1 MSSTSL
7 GLYYFMIGDFQS
19 HKEIGSLTDNSIT
32 SIDIKDHNTVITQ
45 SKEIFL
51 NSSEEKIKNKK
62 NLIQIEKFKMLFTLK
77 NNGTFYLAC
86 LLYDNE
92 KEEKNLEKKKQKLI
106 FDLIDDVDNQSIK
119 KLVNKNGELTNVGK
133 QNLRFTIDK
142 KERELNEEK
151 GDSDTTD
158 LLERSNS
165 DPGINKISFLN
176 TQINDIQKD
185 VKLSVR
191 NMLNNVNDMR
201 EIDSKSEQIKD
212 TSYKFKQ
219 DAANLERKLRC
230 RKYLM
235 KFICYGL
242 LSLPVL
248 FILYKIFY

>member
-7 GLYYFMIGDFQS
+7 GLYYFMIGDFQT
-19 HKEIGSLTDNSIT
+19 HKEIGTLTDNSIN
-32 SIDIKDHNTVITQ
+32 SLDIKDHNTVLSN
-45 SKEIFL
+45 SKEIFN

-86 LLYDNE
+86 IIIDE
-92 KEEKNLEKKKQKLI
+92 KDEKNIEEKKQKLI
-106 FDLIDDVDNQSIK
+106 FDLIDDVDNQNIR

-151 GDSDTTD
+151 GDFTSD
-158 LLERSNS
+158 LFERSNS
-165 DPGINKISFLN
+165 DPSINKISFLN

-185 VKLSVR
+185 VKLSVKS
-191 NMLNNVNDMR
+191 MLNNVNDMQ
-201 EIDSKSEQIKD
+201 EIDRKSEQIKD

-230 RKYLM
+230 RKYMM
-235 KFICYGL
+235 KSIFYGL

-248 FILYKIFY
+248 FVLYKIFF

>member
-1 MSSTSL
+1 MSSPSL
-7 GLYYFMIGDFQS
+7 GLYYFMIGDFKT
-19 HKEIGSLTDNSIT
+19 HKEIGSITDNSIQ
-32 SIDIKDHNTVITQ
+32 SLDIKDHDTVLKN

-62 NLIQIEKFKMLFTLK
+62 NLVQIEKFKIFFTLK

-86 LLYDNE
+86 IVSNDND
-92 KEEKNLEKKKQKLI
+92 EKNLEEKKQKLL
-106 FDLIDDVDNQSIK
+106 FDLIDDVDNQNIK

-133 QNLRFTIDK
+133 QNLRFSIDK
-142 KERELNEEK
+142 KEQELVEK
-151 GDSDTTD
+151 KDDFVSDLFD
-158 LLERSNS
+158 RSNS
-165 DPGINKISFLN
+165 DSSINKISFLN

-185 VKLSVR
+185 VKLSVK

-212 TSYKFKQ
+212 TSYRFKQ
-219 DAANLERKLRC
+219 DAADLEKKMRC

-235 KFICYGL
+235 KSIFYGL

-248 FILYKIFY
+248 YVLYKIFL

>member
-1 MSSTSL
+1 
-7 GLYYFMIGDFQS
+7 MIGDFQT
-19 HKEIGSLTDNSIT
+19 HKEIGTLTDNSIN
-32 SIDIKDHNTVITQ
+32 SLDIKDHNTVLSN
-45 SKEIFL
+45 SKEIFN

-86 LLYDNE
+86 IIIDE
-92 KEEKNLEKKKQKLI
+92 KDEKNIEEKKQKLI
-106 FDLIDDVDNQSIK
+106 FDLIDDVDNQNIR

-151 GDSDTTD
+151 GDFTSD
-158 LLERSNS
+158 LFERSNS
-165 DPGINKISFLN
+165 DPSINKISFLN

-185 VKLSVR
+185 VKLSVKS
-191 NMLNNVNDMR
+191 MLNNVNDMQ
-201 EIDSKSEQIKD
+201 EIDRKSEQIKD

-230 RKYLM
+230 RKYMM
-235 KFICYGL
+235 KSIFYGL

-248 FILYKIFY
+248 FVLYKIFF

>member
-1 MSSTSL
+1 MSSPSL
-7 GLYYFMIGDFQS
+7 GLYYFMIGDFQT
-19 HKEIGSLTDNSIT
+19 HKEIGSLTDNSIS
-32 SIDIKDHNTVITQ
+32 SIDIKDHNIVISK

-51 NSSEEKIKNKK
+51 NSSEEEIKNKK
-62 NLIQIEKFKMLFTLK
+62 NLIQIDKFKMLFTLK

-86 LLYDNE
+86 LLHNNE
-92 KEEKNLEKKKQKLI
+92 KEEKHLEKKKQKLI

-235 KFICYGL
+235 KFISYGL

>member
-1 MSSTSL
+1 MSSPSL
-7 GLYYFMIGDFQS
+7 GLYYFMIGDFQT
-19 HKEIGSLTDNSIT
+19 HKEIGSLTDNSIS
-32 SIDIKDHNTVITQ
+32 SIDIKDHNTVISK

-51 NSSEEKIKNKK
+51 NSSEEEIKNKK
-62 NLIQIEKFKMLFTLK
+62 NLIQIDKFKMLFTLK

-86 LLYDNE
+86 LLHNNE
-92 KEEKNLEKKKQKLI
+92 KEEKHLEKKKQKLI

-142 KERELNEEK
+142 KERELSEEK

-235 KFICYGL
+235 KFISYGL

>member
-1 MSSTSL
+1 MSSPTL
-7 GLYYFMIGDFQS
+7 NLYYFMIGDFQT
-19 HKEIGSLTDNSIT
+19 HKEIGTIIDNSIE
-32 SIDIKDHNTVITQ
+32 SLDIKDHNIVLSTA
-45 SKEIFL
+45 KDIFN
-51 NSSEEKIKNKK
+51 NSSEDKIKNKK
-62 NLIQIEKFKMLFTLK
+62 NLTQIEKFKIFFTLK

-86 LLYDNE
+86 ILFNN
-92 KEEKNLEKKKQKLI
+92 KEENNIEEKKQKLI
-106 FDLIDDVDNQSIK
+106 FDLIDDVDNQNIR

-142 KERELNEEK
+142 KERELSEEK
-151 GDSDTTD
+151 GDFVSD
-158 LLERSNS
+158 LFERSNS

-191 NMLNNVNDMR
+191 SILNNVNDMR
-201 EIDSKSEQIKD
+201 EIDTKSEQIKD

-219 DAANLERKLRC
+219 DAADLEKKLRC

-235 KFICYGL
+235 KSLFYGL

-248 FILYKIFY
+248 YVLYRIFL

>member
-1 MSSTSL
+1 MSSPSL
-7 GLYYFMIGDFQS
+7 GLYYFMIGDFQT
-19 HKEIGSLTDNSIT
+19 HKEIGTLTDNSIN
-32 SIDIKDHNTVITQ
+32 SLDIKDHNTVLSN
-45 SKEIFL
+45 SKEIFN

-86 LLYDNE
+86 IIINE
-92 KEEKNLEKKKQKLI
+92 KDEKNIEEKKQKLI
-106 FDLIDDVDNQSIK
+106 FDLIDDVDNQNIR

-151 GDSDTTD
+151 GDFTSD
-158 LLERSNS
+158 LFERSNS
-165 DPGINKISFLN
+165 DPSINKISFLN

-185 VKLSVR
+185 VKLSVKS
-191 NMLNNVNDMR
+191 MLNNVNDMQ
-201 EIDSKSEQIKD
+201 EIDRKSEQIKD

-230 RKYLM
+230 RKYMM
-235 KFICYGL
+235 KSIFYGL

-248 FILYKIFY
+248 FVLYKIFF

>member
-1 MSSTSL
+1 
-7 GLYYFMIGDFQS
+7 MIGDFQT
-19 HKEIGSLTDNSIT
+19 HKEIGSLTDNSIS
-32 SIDIKDHNTVITQ
+32 SIDIKDHNTVISK

-51 NSSEEKIKNKK
+51 NSSEEEIKNKK
-62 NLIQIEKFKMLFTLK
+62 NLIQIDKFKMLFTLK

-86 LLYDNE
+86 LLHNNE
-92 KEEKNLEKKKQKLI
+92 KEEKHLEKKKQKLI

-142 KERELNEEK
+142 KERELKEEK

-235 KFICYGL
+235 KFISYGL

>member
-1 MSSTSL
+1 MSSPSL
-7 GLYYFMIGDFQS
+7 GLYYFMIGDFQT
-19 HKEIGSLTDNSIT
+19 HKEIGTLTDNSIN
-32 SIDIKDHNTVITQ
+32 SLDIKDHNTVLSN
-45 SKEIFL
+45 SKEIFN

-86 LLYDNE
+86 IIINE
-92 KEEKNLEKKKQKLI
+92 KDEKNIEEKKQKLI
-106 FDLIDDVDNQSIK
+106 FDLIDDVDNQNIR

-151 GDSDTTD
+151 GDFTSDLFET
-158 LLERSNS
+158 SNS
-165 DPGINKISFLN
+165 DPSINKISFLN

-185 VKLSVR
+185 VKLSVKS
-191 NMLNNVNDMR
+191 MLNNVNDMQ
-201 EIDSKSEQIKD
+201 EIDRKSEQIKD

-230 RKYLM
+230 RKYMM
-235 KFICYGL
+235 KSIFYGL

-248 FILYKIFY
+248 FVLYKIFF

>member
-1 MSSTSL
+1 MSSPTL
-7 GLYYFMIGDFQS
+7 GLYYFMIGDFQT
-19 HKEIGSLTDNSIT
+19 HKEIGTLTDNSIN
-32 SIDIKDHNTVITQ
+32 SLDIKDHNTVLSN
-45 SKEIFL
+45 SKEIFN

-86 LLYDNE
+86 IIINE
-92 KEEKNLEKKKQKLI
+92 KDEKNIEEKKQKLI
-106 FDLIDDVDNQSIK
+106 FDLIDDVDNQNIR

-151 GDSDTTD
+151 GDFSSE
-158 LLERSNS
+158 LFERSNS
-165 DPGINKISFLN
+165 DPSINKISFLN

-185 VKLSVR
+185 VKLSVKS
-191 NMLNNVNDMR
+191 MLNNVNDMQ
-201 EIDSKSEQIKD
+201 EIDRKSEQIKD

-230 RKYLM
+230 RKYMM
-235 KFICYGL
+235 KSIFYGL

-248 FILYKIFY
+248 FVLYKIFF

>member
-7 GLYYFMIGDFQS
+7 GLYYFMIGDFQT
-19 HKEIGSLTDNSIT
+19 HKEIGTLTDNSIN
-32 SIDIKDHNTVITQ
+32 SLDIKDHNTVLSN
-45 SKEIFL
+45 SKEIFN

-86 LLYDNE
+86 IIINE
-92 KEEKNLEKKKQKLI
+92 KDEKNIEEKKQKLI
-106 FDLIDDVDNQSIK
+106 FDLIDDVDNQNIK

-151 GDSDTTD
+151 GDFTSD
-158 LLERSNS
+158 LFERSNS
-165 DPGINKISFLN
+165 DPSINKISFLN

-185 VKLSVR
+185 VKLSVKS
-191 NMLNNVNDMR
+191 MLNNVNDMQ
-201 EIDSKSEQIKD
+201 EIDRKSEQIKD

-230 RKYLM
+230 RKYMM
-235 KFICYGL
+235 KSIFYGL

-248 FILYKIFY
+248 FVLYKIFF

>member
-1 MSSTSL
+1 M
-7 GLYYFMIGDFQS
+7 
-19 HKEIGSLTDNSIT
+19 
-32 SIDIKDHNTVITQ
+32 
-45 SKEIFL
+45 
-51 NSSEEKIKNKK
+51 
-62 NLIQIEKFKMLFTLK
+62 
-77 NNGTFYLAC
+77 
-86 LLYDNE
+86 
-92 KEEKNLEKKKQKLI
+92 
-106 FDLIDDVDNQSIK
+106 
-119 KLVNKNGELTNVGK
+119 
-133 QNLRFTIDK
+133 RFTIDK

-151 GDSDTTD
+151 GDSDSD

-185 VKLSVR
+185 VKLSVK

>member
-1 MSSTSL
+1 MSSPSL
-7 GLYYFMIGDFQS
+7 GLYYFMIGDFQT
-19 HKEIGSLTDNSIT
+19 HKEIGTLTDNSIN
-32 SIDIKDHNTVITQ
+32 SLDIKDHNTVLSN
-45 SKEIFL
+45 SKEIFN

-86 LLYDNE
+86 IIIDE
-92 KEEKNLEKKKQKLI
+92 KDEKNIEEKKQKLI
-106 FDLIDDVDNQSIK
+106 FDLIDDVDNQNIR

-151 GDSDTTD
+151 GDFTSD
-158 LLERSNS
+158 LFERSNS
-165 DPGINKISFLN
+165 DPSINKISFLN

-185 VKLSVR
+185 VKLSVKS
-191 NMLNNVNDMR
+191 MLNNVNDMQ
-201 EIDSKSEQIKD
+201 EIDRKSEQIKD

-219 DAANLERKLRC
+219 DSANLERKLRC
-230 RKYLM
+230 RKYMM
-235 KFICYGL
+235 KSIFYGL

-248 FILYKIFY
+248 FVLYKIFF

>member
-1 MSSTSL
+1 MSSPSL
-7 GLYYFMIGDFQS
+7 GLYYFMIGDFQT
-19 HKEIGSLTDNSIT
+19 HKEIGSLTDNSIS
-32 SIDIKDHNTVITQ
+32 SIDIKDHNIVISK

-51 NSSEEKIKNKK
+51 NSSEEEIKNKK
-62 NLIQIEKFKMLFTLK
+62 NLIQIDKFKMLFTLK

-86 LLYDNE
+86 LLHNNE
-92 KEEKNLEKKKQKLI
+92 KEEKHLEKKKQKLI

-142 KERELNEEK
+142 KERELKEEK

-235 KFICYGL
+235 KFISYGL